1 MALKK
6 SQELAQ
12 ELATKRQRIQVLL
25 PKVRETTATAD
36 ELKEFDGISGEIT
49 QLNENYVKAVALD
62 ALETSN
68 EAALKE
74 LKEAPVTEMT
84 FTDPATGEVKTAG
97 MTPAGVSIV
106 GRNIEQPG
114 NQLSVVYEEGALGLD
129 EKTMK
134 HISTKDYKMA
144 FRKYLRSK
152 RDSDL
157 SLAEMKLLQEGTDT
171 AGGFLVPDDIQSRV
185 IQKAPTPTRVAGY
198 VSRLQ
203 TSRDRIVFPKVNYA
217 ADDIYTS
224 GIRVKWTGEVPSSA
238 TTHRVTDPLFAQV
251 GIPIH
256 TAMLSMPLTND
267 MIEDSA
273 FPIVQWS
280 ADKFRE
286 TIDLLYDNMIL
297 NGSGQG
303 QPAGILLNPGG
314 ADQPA
319 VVNSGDANLLKADGL
334 INLTY
339 ALPEQYDENARLVF
353 NKTSTGAA
361 IALLKDSNN
370 RYLFARGITD
380 DGLAVGRPTS
390 LLGYPFNYS
399 GFMPNVAA
407 NAYPIVFGDFRG
419 YFLVERVGFSIQV
432 LREIY
437 AETNQQLLL
446 GRVRIGGQ
454 VAEDWRLKI
463 QKVSA

>member
-6 SQELAQ
+6 SEELAQ
-12 ELATKRQRIQVLL
+12 QLAAKRRRIAELI
-25 PKVRETTATAD
+25 PKVREKSITEAEGT
-36 ELKEFDGISGEIT
+36 EFKSIT
-49 QLNENYVKAVALD
+49 DSLAGLNEEYTKAVGLE

-68 EAALKE
+68 AAALKE
-74 LKEAPVTEMT
+74 LTELPTSAMT
-84 FTDPATGEVKTAG
+84 FTDASGAEKSAG
-97 MTPAGVSIV
+97 FAPAGTTIV
-106 GRNIEQPG
+106 GSEAAKGGRAD
-114 NQLSVVYEEGALGLD
+114 LSIIYEEGALGLSAKQM
-129 EKTMK
+129 EL
-134 HISTKDYKMA
+134 ISSKDYKGA

-171 AGGFLVPDDIQSRV
+171 AGGFLVPDDIQTRV
-185 IQKAPTPTRVAGY
+185 IQKAATPTRVAGF

-217 ADDIYTS
+217 TDDIYTS

-297 NGSGQG
+297 NGTGQG

-314 ADQPA
+314 TDQPA
-319 VVNSGDANLLKADGL
+319 VVVSGDANLLKADGL

-353 NKTSTGAA
+353 NKTNAGAA

-380 DGLAVGRPTS
+380 DGLATGRPTQ
-390 LLGYPFNYS
+390 LLGYPFSYS

-407 NAYPIVFGDFRG
+407 NAFPIIFGDFGG

-454 VAEDWRLKI
+454 VAEDWRLKV
-463 QKVSA
+463 QKVST